1 MTEETKKKKKK
12 TETAKIAPVAIQE
25 IVDPVETVVETVV
38 ETEPVVVK
46 STQVSEFDAWWD
58 DVGARLVKKDTSRK
72 RVAISAGK
80 FVGLEHVWN
89 DKVSVSARTPIK
101 LICKGIF
108 DAAGK

>member
-1 MTEETKKKKKK
+1 
-12 TETAKIAPVAIQE
+12 
-25 IVDPVETVVETVV
+25 
-38 ETEPVVVK
+38 VK
-46 STQVSEFDAWWD
+46 PTQVSKFDAWWD

-101 LICKGIF
+101 DICKGIF

>member
-1 MTEETKKKKKK
+1 VKPTK
-12 TETAKIAPVAIQE
+12 
-25 IVDPVETVVETVV
+25 
-38 ETEPVVVK
+38 
-46 STQVSEFDAWWD
+46 VSKFDAWWD